1 VSEPIVVAI
10 DGPSGSGKSTVARA
24 IAKDLGWSYLDTG
37 SMYRAMTWYLQDLGI
52 PLNSVA
58 EVVAAAPGA
67 EIRPSTDPL
76 IPGVHVGDTD
86 VSDPI
91 RGAEVTSAVSAV
103 SAIPEIR
110 AQLVELQRSIASQ
123 ARSGIVLEGRDIGS
137 VVMPK
142 AQLKLFITADPQ
154 ARAQRRAAEIDAEVS
169 QIQESIFQR
178 DQADSTRATSPL
190 EIAPDAILIDTTDM
204 QLAEVIDHV
213 MQLIGDIDG

>member
-1 VSEPIVVAI
+1 
-10 DGPSGSGKSTVARA
+10 
-24 IAKDLGWSYLDTG
+24 
-37 SMYRAMTWYLQDLGI
+37 
-52 PLNSVA
+52 
-58 EVVAAAPGA
+58 
-67 EIRPSTDPL
+67 
-76 IPGVHVGDTD
+76 
-86 VSDPI
+86 
-91 RGAEVTSAVSAV
+91 
-103 SAIPEIR
+103 
-110 AQLVELQRSIASQ
+110 
-123 ARSGIVLEGRDIGS
+123 
-137 VVMPK
+137 MPK